1 MAEEIWKDIRGY
13 EGYYQVST
21 FGNVRS
27 SDRTVTSKFG
37 PHVRCINDGKV
48 HNSAVEAA
56 NYYGIPVNCVCDRCK
71 DGKTVN
77 GFSFEYFDMNYYKRK
92 HHQLLHT
99 SLLSSY
105 KA

>member
-37 PHVRCINDGKV
+37 SPVRCINDGKV

-92 HHQLLHT
+92 HRQLLHPFV
-99 SLLSSY
+99 
-105 KA
+105 AQ

>member
-21 FGNVRS
+21 FRTARS
-27 SDRTVTSKFG
+27 SDRTVTSKLG
-37 PHVRCINDGKV
+37 PPVRCINDGKV
-48 HNSAVEAA
+48 HDSAAA
-56 NYYGIPVNCVCDRCK
+56 NYYGISVNCVYDRCK
-71 DGKTVN
+71 DGKPVN

-92 HHQLLHT
+92 HRQLLHP
-99 SLLSSY
+99 SLFSSY